1 MAIGALPT
9 WSTACPDWERR
20 IVAKESLIP
29 FPPLFPAEATA
40 AMDIFRELRIV
51 DAPGS
56 PKMEQA
62 ARPWL
67 FDFASTIFGAYD
79 AESGRRLIRYF
90 FLLISKKNVKSTGAA
105 AIMVTAL
112 LRNWRE
118 SGEFAILAPT
128 MEIANNSFAPARDMV
143 YADDSLRGLLHV
155 NASTRTILH
164 RNTGATLKIVA
175 ADSETVGGKKSIG
188 VLVDELW
195 LFGKRRDAEN
205 MLREATGGLAS
216 RPEGFV
222 IFLSTQS
229 DDPPAGIFAQKL
241 DEFRAIRDGKI
252 TDPRSLP
259 VLYEFP
265 AKMVQE
271 KAYEDPANFYVTNP
285 NLGASVDPE
294 FLSDE
299 FKKAKFAGAKSLTGF
314 FAKHLNI
321 QIGMALRANAWA
333 GAAVWPRGV
342 ENGLTFDMVLDRSE
356 VITVGIDGGGLDD
369 LLGIGVIGREKGT
382 KRWLAWTH
390 AMVSPEG
397 LERRKENI
405 TLYEQFEKD
414 GDLTVVEQLPDDIT
428 RVVDIVRRIKERQLL
443 AQAGVDAAGIGAIV
457 DALDEIGVA
466 QHETP
471 TLDDQLVAIRQGI
484 SLMGAIKTVER
495 KLADRSFR
503 HGGQRMMNWCAANA
517 VVVPTPTA
525 MRIAR
530 DEAGYGKI
538 DPLMAL
544 FNAAALMQLNPPA
557 MGASV
562 YEERGLLVL

>member
-1 MAIGALPT
+1 MASGETPT

-29 FPPLFPAEATA
+29 FSPLFPAEAA
-40 AMDIFRELRIV
+40 ASMDIFRELRIV

-79 AESGRRLIRYF
+79 PESGRRLIRYF

-143 YADDSLRGLLHV
+143 YADDSLRSVLHV

-271 KAYEDPANFYVTNP
+271 KAYEDPANFYITNP

-299 FKKAKFAGAKSLTGF
+299 FAKAKFAGAKSLTGF

-342 ENGLTFDMVLDRSE
+342 ENGLTLDMVLDRSE
-356 VITVGIDGGGLDD
+356 VVTVGIDGGGLDD

-390 AMVSPEG
+390 ALVSPEG

-428 RVVDIVRRIKERQLL
+428 RVVDIVRRVKERQLL

-457 DALDEIGVA
+457 DALAEIGVA

-471 TLDDQLVAIRQGI
+471 TEDDQLVAIRQGI

-503 HGGQRMMNWCAANA
+503 HGGQRMMNWCASNA

-544 FNAAALMQLNPPA
+544 FNAAALMQLNPAA